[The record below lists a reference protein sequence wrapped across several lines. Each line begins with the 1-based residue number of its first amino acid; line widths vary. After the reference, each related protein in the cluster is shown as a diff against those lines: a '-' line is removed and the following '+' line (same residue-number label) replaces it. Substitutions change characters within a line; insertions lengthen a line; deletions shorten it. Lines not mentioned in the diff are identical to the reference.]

1 MERSWSWQT
10 VLLWAAAVVLV
21 NVLWLNVAGQS
32 APNEINAEDQFQT
45 YREVN
50 ISPVFGSSSPMPAAF
65 ETVFSSTSLDE
76 GNVSYAIK
84 LDNETTVHAWSGLLS
99 DEAPVWTGE
108 LDPGTYTIETIV
120 DEGIVVEQQLELK
133 PLAAVQT
140 VGHVVLTALLVL
152 LAWGEQGYA
161 HCWLAVRPLS
171 QRSRKKRHLSS
182 LQAIRT
188 KRIRWL
194 GTPRTLRGANLALIT
209 KVGQRKLL
217 GSIVVEQR
225 IGTGRQPLSVLSRV
239 QIHAVVVH
247 DEAHDFDVLSN
258 RTLGNGK
265 RQISVAQ
272 PSFCLCDTHASKTS
286 PGLLFRLNA
295 TA

>member
-1 MERSWSWQT
+1 MERAWSWQT
-10 VLLWAAAVVLV
+10 LLLWAGAVVLV

-152 LAWGEQGYA
+152 LAWGEQGVR
-161 HCWLAVRPLS
+161 HCWLAVRPPS

-182 LQAIRT
+182 LQAIHT
-188 KRIRWL
+188 KRTRWP
-194 GTPRTLRGANLALIT
+194 GTPRTHRGEPLR
-209 KVGQRKLL
+209 
-217 GSIVVEQR
+217 
-225 IGTGRQPLSVLSRV
+225 
-239 QIHAVVVH
+239 
-247 DEAHDFDVLSN
+247 
-258 RTLGNGK
+258 
-265 RQISVAQ
+265 
-272 PSFCLCDTHASKTS
+272 
-286 PGLLFRLNA
+286 
-295 TA
+295 